1 MWGIS
6 LVGAMELIRKENNLG
21 IIRFK
26 DGQPDVHQ
34 LMSPDAK
41 TTRAITFSFQKGAAQ
56 DNSGNNE

>member
-1 MWGIS
+1 M
-6 LVGAMELIRKENNLG
+6 IRKENNLG

-26 DGQPDVHQ
+26 DGKPDGHQ

-41 TTRAITFSFQKGAAQ
+41 TTRGITFSFQKEAAQ